1 MIIPHDELRLAA
13 KLRSSLIAVLDG
25 IADTSGL
32 LPFSGASPN
41 RPMRQR
47 IEDVASRLQKELFA
61 LGAIPIE
68 LHAHCGRPEHPDM
81 ASSLGRST
89 RHWCISVPGQD
100 MAAVAPVRDGPGL
113 VRLDGR
119 LYITDLDD
127 ALSFQTMTRKG
138 CPCSPS
144 GRQEEH
150 SVSRHLAWPPDPES
164 SIGELAGIH
173 NQLIVAVRT
182 AADKHSRSSIREEL
196 LLALLE
202 LERLIVPETAD
213 EHIAIRHVL
222 DDLRP
227 NQEKPSLSEA
237 ERI

>member
-13 KLRSSLIAVLDG
+13 KLRSSIIAVLGG
-25 IADTSGL
+25 IANTAGL
-32 LPFSGASPN
+32 LAVSDASPHKLTRN
-41 RPMRQR
+41 R
-47 IEDVASRLQKELFA
+47 IEDVASRLQEELFA

-68 LHAHCGRPEHPDM
+68 LHGHCGRPEHPDM

-89 RHWCISVPGQD
+89 RHWCISVPGRD
-100 MAAVAPVRDGPGL
+100 MAAVAPVRDGPGI

-164 SIGELAGIH
+164 SIGGLASIH
-173 NQLIVAVRT
+173 NQLIVAVRA

-196 LLALLE
+196 LLALLD

-227 NQEKPSLSEA
+227 NQEKPFLSQA